1 MKKESVCFYRVI
13 PIVCMVGITLLL
25 SLLFILLNHLMLDES
40 ICVGF
45 IDVGF
50 LSVFIYEL
58 EAERKKYMLSANR
71 GTTFGFVAA
80 GFCLSG
86 LLLIGFLFLPDFCRP
101 FALITLIMYT
111 VSNAQLAL
119 ITTVYFNILFAVTCS
134 GNFFE
139 LVASLLL
146 ALFCSMLA
154 GGLDSKKTRLSSA
167 VLLLCTS
174 LFTPLIFS
182 YLAEGTI
189 SATLVAVNGILSI
202 VMLLS
207 ALFAYEK
214 IRKRV
219 QLEYTHK
226 LEDILDESYSFH
238 HEFQKYYPADYRH
251 ACKVSE
257 IAALCAKALGY
268 SELLC
273 AAGGLYY
280 RIGKCLGGPH
290 TAAAV
295 KKAQSLCFPNE
306 LTQILAEYYGEK
318 ELPSTPESA
327 LVYTVD
333 ALVFKVEALQKE
345 VSGSTWNREMIIYQ
359 AMNEFSSKGM
369 YDRSGLSMNQFLK
382 LREYLVREELWQ

>member
-13 PIVCMVGITLLL
+13 PIVFIVGITLSV
-25 SLLFILLNHLMLDES
+25 SLLFSLLNHLMLDES
-40 ICVGF
+40 ICIGF

-58 EAERKKYMLSANR
+58 ESERKRYMLSANR

-101 FALITLIMYT
+101 FALVPLIMYT

-119 ITTVYFNILFAVTCS
+119 ITAVYFNILFAVTCS

-146 ALFCSMLA
+146 ALFCCMIVS
-154 GGLDSKKTRLSSA
+154 GLDAKKTRIRSA

-174 LFTPLIFS
+174 LFTPLVFS
-182 YLAEGTI
+182 YLADGEVRI
-189 SATLVAVNGILSI
+189 SLVAVNGIISVVLFF
-202 VMLLS
+202 L

-238 HEFQKYYPADYRH
+238 HEFQKYYPADYKH
-251 ACKVSE
+251 ACKVSK
-257 IAALCAKALGY
+257 IAVLCAKALGY

-280 RIGKCLGGPH
+280 RIGKCLGEPH
-290 TAAAV
+290 IKTAV

-306 LTQILAEYYGEK
+306 LIQILAEYYGEK
-318 ELPSTPESA
+318 KLPSTPESA

-345 VSGSTWNREMIIYQ
+345 VSGSAWNREMIIYQ
-359 AMNEFSSKGM
+359 AMNEFSSNGM
-369 YDRSGLSMNQFLK
+369 YDDSGLSMNQFLK